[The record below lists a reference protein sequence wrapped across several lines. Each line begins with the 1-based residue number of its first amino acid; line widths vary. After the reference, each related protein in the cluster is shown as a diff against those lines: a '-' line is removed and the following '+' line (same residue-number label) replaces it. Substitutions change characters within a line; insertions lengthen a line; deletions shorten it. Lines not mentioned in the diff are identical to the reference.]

1 MLNKMKR
8 IFIPMLLAIALASC
22 TASNSNSPNEIDQTM
37 IIKKPS
43 PYSASET
50 IDRLENILN
59 AKGLTVF
66 TRVDHAAG
74 AKKVDLA
81 LGGSELIIFGNP
93 KLRTPLMQENPEM
106 GLDLPLKALAYTDAD
121 GQTYLKY
128 IAPASLETRHNIQT
142 NKAVIEKMTGALD
155 AMTSKAVEAE

>member
-1 MLNKMKR
+1 MSNKMKR

-22 TASNSNSPNEIDQTM
+22 TASNSKTPNEIDHTM

-43 PYSASET
+43 PYSATET

-66 TRVDHAAG
+66 TRVDHGAG
-74 AKKVDLA
+74 AAKVDLA

-93 KLRTPLMQENPEM
+93 KL
-106 GLDLPLKALAYTDAD
+106 GL
-121 GQTYLKY
+121 
-128 IAPASLETRHNIQT
+128 SLIHI
-142 NKAVIEKMTGALD
+142 
-155 AMTSKAVEAE
+155 